1 MGSEWVIDH
10 AQSVGRIVIA
20 PNLPPGFVL
29 FYTSADSAGTLDNAS
44 IDELRRILRDRFHI
58 DAELASCSQVHGVEV
73 VRAEP
78 GKVWCEHSGC
88 DALFTTS
95 EAVALGIKVADCLP
109 VTLIDPVHSII
120 ANIHSGWRGAAAR
133 IVNRTVATLRADA
146 AFDAGRSSAWLG
158 PSIRSC
164 CFEVGEEV
172 VEQLGDAYGNVD
184 RFVDRSSGV
193 RPHVDL
199 AGLTR
204 DLLEQE
210 GFPSDAIHDSGLC
223 TRCEGSIF
231 HSYRRNGPRAG
242 RNLAIVAR

>member
-1 MGSEWVIDH
+1 MGRGWAIENT
-10 AQSVGRIVIA
+10 AAGRIVIG
-20 PNLPPGFVL
+20 PEVPHGFGV
-29 FYTSADSAGTLDNAS
+29 FYTTADFSGALDDAS
-44 IDELRRILRDRFHI
+44 LELLRGVLMERFAI

-78 GKVWCEHSGC
+78 GGGWCEHPAC

-95 EAVALGIKVADCLP
+95 ESIALGIKVADCLP
-109 VTLIDPVHSII
+109 VTLIDPVNSVM

-133 IVNRTVATLRADA
+133 IVNTTMDQLVS
-146 AFDAGRSSAWLG
+146 AGGFQSGSSAAWLG

-172 VEQLGDAYGNVD
+172 VEQLRDAFGDVD
-184 RFVDRSSGV
+184 RFVDRSFGE
-193 RPHVDL
+193 RAHVDL

-204 DLLEQE
+204 ELLERE
-210 GFPSDAIHDSGLC
+210 GVPSGAIHDSGLC